1 MLVEKQKVESAIADV
16 EAKDA
21 RARYY
26 YKKKKTKTPKDHR
39 SDETLSSYGTLDIR
53 NLFSLKLP
61 ATTTTF
67 TTETRAADTTETSTS
82 QELEPES
89 SDSLSN
95 SKDEVDVE
103 ELNNLGTAAEQA
115 ELIIQETS
123 EPLEPQRVDVTTDIG
138 ECSQTDNKGD
148 EDDDECSFLCEC
160 SPGKSAGT

>member
-1 MLVEKQKVESAIADV
+1 M
-16 EAKDA
+16 
-21 RARYY
+21 
-26 YKKKKTKTPKDHR
+26 
-39 SDETLSSYGTLDIR
+39 
-53 NLFSLKLP
+53 
-61 ATTTTF
+61 

-103 ELNNLGTAAEQA
+103 ELNNLGMAAEQA